1 MMDIIYV
8 KGAIGAEVMKVSR
21 EQMRI
26 NRERIMTEAA
36 RLFREK
42 GFDGVSVAEVMNA
55 AGLTHGGFY
64 GHFASKDD
72 LIAQTV
78 AHMMANGAKLS
89 AENLS
94 AFVNSYL
101 SRRHRDAVAQGCPIA
116 ALAGDI
122 RRQDAD
128 ARRAMTAGLRAQID
142 RIAVSFAD
150 DESKRTQQ
158 RAAVGVWA
166 TMVGALVLARTT
178 DDAALSD
185 QILRDAKAWLSER
198 IPIAAEG

>member
-1 MMDIIYV
+1 M
-8 KGAIGAEVMKVSR
+8 MKVSR
-21 EQMRI
+21 EQMQI
-26 NRERIMTEAA
+26 NRERILTEAA

-42 GFDGVSVAEVMNA
+42 GFEGVSVAEVMNA

-72 LIAQTV
+72 LIAETV

-94 AFVNSYL
+94 AFVNAYL
-101 SRRHRDAVAQGCPIA
+101 SRRHRDGVAQGCPMA

-128 ARRAMTAGLRAQID
+128 TRRAMTVGLRAQVD
-142 RIAVSFAD
+142 QIAASLAD
-150 DESKRTQQ
+150 DGSKRTQQ
-158 RAAVGVWA
+158 RAAIGVWA
-166 TMVGALVLARTT
+166 TMVGALILARTT
-178 DDAALSD
+178 DDAAFSD

-198 IPIAAEG
+198 I

>member
-1 MMDIIYV
+1 
-8 KGAIGAEVMKVSR
+8 MKVSR

-26 NRERIMTEAA
+26 NRERILTHAA

-72 LIAQTV
+72 LIAETV
-78 AHMMANGAKLS
+78 AHMMANAAKPS
-89 AENLS
+89 AADLS
-94 AFVNSYL
+94 AFLDSYL
-101 SRRHRDAVAQGCPIA
+101 SRRHRDGVAQGCPIA

-122 RRQDAD
+122 RRQDTG
-128 ARRAMTAGLRAQID
+128 ARRAMTEGLRAQID
-142 RIAVSFAD
+142 QIAAAMSDVPPTLD
-150 DESKRTQQ
+150 Q
-158 RAAVGVWA
+158 RQAAVGAWA
-166 TMVGALVLARTT
+166 TMVGALMLARTT

-185 QILRDAKAWLSER
+185 QILQDAKAWLSGRVPLVENSKGPR
-198 IPIAAEG
+198 

>member
-1 MMDIIYV
+1 
-8 KGAIGAEVMKVSR
+8 MKVSR
-21 EQMRI
+21 EQMQI
-26 NRERIMTEAA
+26 NRERILTEAA

-42 GFDGVSVAEVMNA
+42 GFDGVSLAEVMNA

-72 LIAQTV
+72 LIAETV
-78 AHMMANGAKLS
+78 AHMMAHGAKPS
-89 AENLS
+89 AVDLS
-94 AFVNSYL
+94 AFVDAYL
-101 SRRHRDAVAQGCPIA
+101 SRRHRDGVAQGCPIA

-122 RRQDAD
+122 RRQESG
-128 ARRAMTAGLRAQID
+128 ARRVMTQGLRAQIN
-142 RIAVSFAD
+142 RFAD
-150 DESKRTQQ
+150 SMSDDRSKRAHQ
-158 RAAVGVWA
+158 REAVGVWA

-198 IPIAAEG
+198 FSSVAES